1 MRLFRPAAAAL
12 FVTALALGATACGEN
27 PSATIPAGAQLVH
40 VVAGPNVQIEPDT
53 VRAGDIYIVLDAPT
67 ASVIFVRR
75 MAAAGDV
82 AGPLTEDD
90 LRRLAD
96 GDTQGTSIEG
106 FETYGCDPG
115 RLDADAGRLKV
126 PGGCGNVFWVPGLVP
141 GWYAFLAEDP
151 TALPPGTAVPVAVLE
166 VLP

>member
-1 MRLFRPAAAAL
+1 VVGGLRCAETGNPAD
-12 FVTALALGATACGEN
+12 
-27 PSATIPAGAQLVH
+27 AQLVH

-53 VRAGDIYIVLDAPT
+53 VRAGDIYIVLEPT
-67 ASVIFVRR
+67 TSVVFVRR

-90 LRRLAD
+90 LRRLAG

-106 FETYGCDPG
+106 FETSGCDAE
-115 RLDADAGRLKV
+115 RRDADRGRLKI

-141 GWYAFLAEDP
+141 GKYAFLAEDP
-151 TALPPGTAVPVAVLE
+151 TALAPGAPVPIAILE